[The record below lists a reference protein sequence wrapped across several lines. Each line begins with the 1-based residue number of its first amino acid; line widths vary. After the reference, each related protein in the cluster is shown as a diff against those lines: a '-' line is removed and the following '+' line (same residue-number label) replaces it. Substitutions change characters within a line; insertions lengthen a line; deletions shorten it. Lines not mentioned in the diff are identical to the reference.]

1 MFSQELK
8 PLFLNVSFL
17 FSFRLEVNPMYN
29 LVERVND
36 IYTSVLQSE
45 TCMERIACEVGG
57 LAGDMGIKETAK

>member
-1 MFSQELK
+1 MISRELK
-8 PLFLNVSFL
+8 PFLLNVSFL

>member
-1 MFSQELK
+1 MISQELK
-8 PLFLNVSFL
+8 PFFLNVSFL
-17 FSFRLEVNPMYN
+17 FCLEVNPMYN